1 MSYKYD
7 PVNKILIKIKDRKIV
22 DNYFRPDEL
31 NKYSYSQLVQLRDK
45 TYKELKELS
54 KKYNKAVRNNS
65 SDQHVLGISMSGR
78 ERAYY
83 ELANEVK
90 KREKEGL
97 TKDSKTVDY
106 SYQDASKVFS
116 YLDKEVQRDL
126 ASYTKTL
133 QSADTPK
140 KCEELEQIIR
150 DLMEDYM
157 DEYLGIWNQVGQYA
171 QDKRKQTQQLF
182 STLMAQCF
190 KKYSELKR
198 AEK

>member
-1 MSYKYD
+1 MAYRYD
-7 PVNKILIKIKDRKIV
+7 PINKILVKTKDEDRSKLNSVLPKDMRKQKEHNPLDYRIRLQKLG
-22 DNYFRPDEL
+22 YRPEVI
-31 NKYSYSQLVQLRDK
+31 NKEMRSYSDGAG
-45 TYKELKELS
+45 YADLKE
-54 KKYNKAVRNNS
+54 
-65 SDQHVLGISMSGR
+65 
-78 ERAYY
+78 
-83 ELANEVK
+83 
-90 KREKEGL
+90 
-97 TKDSKTVDY
+97 TKDSKTKDY

-126 ASYTKTL
+126 VNYSKTL
-133 QSADTPK
+133 QNADTPK

-190 KKYSELKR
+190 KKYNELKR
-198 AEK
+198 AGK